1 MLSKTR
7 STSYSPASGLIP
19 DTIPG
24 TVGDRTHVELSVWL
38 VLRRDPRP
46 VGRPGRHGRVSLA
59 HPGTHDRARTRDD
72 AGGARPCRPNCRLRF
87 AQVVW
92 TLTPG

>member
-19 DTIPG
+19 DTILG
-24 TVGDRTHVELSVWL
+24 TVGDRTHVELSLVWL

-59 HPGTHDRARTRDD
+59 HPGTTTGQERVTRPAEPGRAAQTAACASR
-72 AGGARPCRPNCRLRF
+72 RLF
-87 AQVVW
+87 G
-92 TLTPG
+92 P